1 MRAAVFLDRDGVLN
15 ETVLHNGVPHPPAS
29 VENLVLLPGVEE
41 ACGALRDAGLVLICV
56 TNQPD
61 VARGTQSRDAVDRIN
76 AAVLGRLHLDAICVC
91 WHDDGD
97 ACACRKPRPGLLL
110 ESAERMNVD
119 LRRSVMVGDRW
130 RDVAAGKAAGC
141 RTVFVDR
148 GYAETRAEA
157 PDLVV
162 SNLAAAVSW
171 ILERTQA

>member
-15 ETVLHNGVPHPPAS
+15 ETVLRNGVPHPPAS
-29 VENLVLLPGVEE
+29 VEELAILPGVEE
-41 ACGALRDAGLVLICV
+41 ACGALRDAGLALICV

-61 VARGTQSRDAVDRIN
+61 VSRGTQPREAVDRIN
-76 AAVLGRLHLDAICVC
+76 AVVLARLHLDAICVC

-110 ESAERMNVD
+110 ASAERMNVD

-162 SNLAAAVSW
+162 RNLADAVSW
-171 ILERTQA
+171 ILEQTQV